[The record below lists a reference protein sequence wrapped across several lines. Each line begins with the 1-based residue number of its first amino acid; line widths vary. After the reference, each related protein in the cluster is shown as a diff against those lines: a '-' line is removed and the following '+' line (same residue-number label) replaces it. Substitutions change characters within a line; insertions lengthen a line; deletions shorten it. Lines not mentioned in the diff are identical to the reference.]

1 LDFALTARTPDYL
14 DTYATQVRSLRELA
28 TEDRKGLIERV
39 AYTWFNRLAALR
51 YLDARNW
58 HPFHVKVLMA
68 ASAADTL
75 PELFT
80 VARLG
85 AVPEELRRYI
95 DTARMEAL
103 LQGRIPSADPQ
114 GEVYRLLVLAA
125 CRFYNEILPDVFE
138 RLDDETELLLP
149 DDLLTEQSVAQGF
162 RTEITD
168 EDCEQVEVLGWL
180 YQFYISEK
188 KDQVMARKAAVPAE
202 DIPAVTQLFTP
213 HWIVRYLVENSL
225 GRLWLLNRP
234 ESLLKAWMPYY
245 IESAEPETEFLRIVR
260 PQDIRLCDPA
270 VGSGHMLTYAFDL
283 LYVIYEEEG
292 YASSEIPAL
301 ILRHNLTGIEIDAR
315 AAQLAALALTL
326 KGREKSPRFFQQ
338 QHFVRPNIVELRDI
352 RFAQGELL
360 GYSEALGLGGLF
372 TPPILQLMDQFEE
385 AKNFGSLI
393 QPCVGEADIAFAR
406 GSVEARD
413 LGSNLFLNETHK
425 NVLRVLAQAEALT
438 QRYQVLVA
446 NPPYLNKYNSKL
458 KEFLEAKF
466 ASTKTDLF
474 AAFVARSMKL
484 SISGGFLGFMT
495 PFVWMFISSYEGL
508 RAELVEKATITSLI
522 QLEYSGFAGATVPI
536 CTFTLENR
544 YRVDFKGGYV
554 RLTKFKGSENQG
566 PRALEAIGNEQCG
579 WFYRTSASSFALV
592 PGSPIVYWAS
602 PSSLKAFLSPSVD
615 HAFIAKKGMAIG
627 DNGAFLRFWYEV
639 PLHKLSRTALGPGDT
654 RQHKWYPCLH
664 GGEFRKWYGNQN
676 HVVNWQNDGEAP
688 KANIFRK
695 TGDHWSRYIIST
707 NFFFRRGVT
716 WTAISSSQF
725 GARSYEDGFTFT
737 SASMSAFERDPSIDG
752 EANLSLVPT

>member
-1 LDFALTARTPDYL
+1 
-14 DTYATQVRSLRELA
+14 
-28 TEDRKGLIERV
+28 
-39 AYTWFNRLAALR
+39 
-51 YLDARNW
+51 
-58 HPFHVKVLMA
+58 
-68 ASAADTL
+68 
-75 PELFT
+75 
-80 VARLG
+80 
-85 AVPEELRRYI
+85 
-95 DTARMEAL
+95 
-103 LQGRIPSADPQ
+103 
-114 GEVYRLLVLAA
+114 
-125 CRFYNEILPDVFE
+125 
-138 RLDDETELLLP
+138 
-149 DDLLTEQSVAQGF
+149 
-162 RTEITD
+162 
-168 EDCEQVEVLGWL
+168 
-180 YQFYISEK
+180 
-188 KDQVMARKAAVPAE
+188 
-202 DIPAVTQLFTP
+202 
-213 HWIVRYLVENSL
+213 
-225 GRLWLLNRP
+225 
-234 ESLLKAWMPYY
+234 
-245 IESAEPETEFLRIVR
+245 
-260 PQDIRLCDPA
+260 
-270 VGSGHMLTYAFDL
+270 MLTYAFDL

-536 CTFTLENR
+536 CTFTLDMF
-544 YRVDFKGGYV
+544 V
-554 RLTKFKGSENQG
+554 
-566 PRALEAIGNEQCG
+566 
-579 WFYRTSASSFALV
+579 
-592 PGSPIVYWAS
+592 
-602 PSSLKAFLSPSVD
+602 
-615 HAFIAKKGMAIG
+615 
-627 DNGAFLRFWYEV
+627 
-639 PLHKLSRTALGPGDT
+639 
-654 RQHKWYPCLH
+654 
-664 GGEFRKWYGNQN
+664 
-676 HVVNWQNDGEAP
+676 
-688 KANIFRK
+688 
-695 TGDHWSRYIIST
+695 
-707 NFFFRRGVT
+707 
-716 WTAISSSQF
+716 
-725 GARSYEDGFTFT
+725 
-737 SASMSAFERDPSIDG
+737 
-752 EANLSLVPT
+752 